1 MRILSLA
8 AAFVATSLAGEAFAQ
23 AAAPAAPAAQQRREL
38 SPEDKALNASLTGM
52 IKTVPVLAA
61 MERVEVKI
69 PMKLAMIS
77 AMAGDKAGNIYILH
91 RPKDADPIVVVDR
104 NGKIL
109 RSFGKGLYSIPH
121 SIHLDPQGN
130 VWTTD
135 ANTSKVRKFSPEG
148 KQLLEITVGEI
159 PDPNRPFCSVTGIAF
174 PASGNVLISDG
185 YCNARILEYTQDGK
199 RVKEWGS
206 KGKGPGEFTLPHDV
220 TIGSGGTIYVA
231 DRENGRVQWFDSS
244 NKYLGEKLIGGRLYS
259 VAPAPDG
266 GIYVGVAAKGGPT
279 LDTDANIFKINSKT
293 GAVEGRLEMMSHE
306 TEVGADGTIYPGT
319 ADLIQN
325 PDPNQ
330 STLVVFR
337 PKK

>member
-1 MRILSLA
+1 MRILPLA
-8 AAFVATSLAGEAFAQ
+8 AAFVAMSLAAEALAQ
-23 AAAPAAPAAQQRREL
+23 AAAPAGQQRREL
-38 SPEDKALNASLTGM
+38 SAEDKALNASLSGM
-52 IKTVPVLAA
+52 IKTVPILSS
-61 MERVEVKI
+61 MERVEIKV

-77 AMAGDKAGNIYILH
+77 AMTGDKAGNIYILH
-91 RPKDADPIVVVDR
+91 RPKEGDPIVVVDR

-109 RSFGKGLYSIPH
+109 RSFGKGNYTIPH
-121 SIHLDPQGN
+121 SIHIDPQGN

-135 ANTSKVRKFSPEG
+135 ANTSKVHKYSPEG

-159 PDPNRPFCSVTGIAF
+159 PDPKRPFCSVTGIAF
-174 PASGNVLISDG
+174 PANGNVLISDG

-199 RVKEWGS
+199 RVKEWGA
-206 KGKGPGEFTLPHDV
+206 KGKGQGEFTLPHDV
-220 TIGSGGTIYVA
+220 TVGAGGTIFVA
-231 DRENGRVQWFDSS
+231 DRENGRVQWFDAS

-266 GIYVGVAAKGGPT
+266 VYVGVAAKGGPS
-279 LDTDANIFKINSKT
+279 LDTDANIFKINTKT

-330 STLVVFR
+330 STLVVYR
-337 PKK
+337 TKK